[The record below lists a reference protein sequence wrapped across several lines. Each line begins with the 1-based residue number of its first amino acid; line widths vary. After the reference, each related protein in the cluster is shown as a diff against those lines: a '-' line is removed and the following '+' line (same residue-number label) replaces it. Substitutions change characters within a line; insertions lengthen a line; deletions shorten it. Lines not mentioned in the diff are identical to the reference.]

1 MEGDVVQSFRFVVNA
16 GCCWVSHS
24 GLLPF
29 YITFVFQNGRNMT
42 RGCGNP
48 WALNGTGIIIMICD
62 LLEAVQ
68 GATGTQ
74 KLRTKLGVNGTCA
87 MCKPECAASARSMQK
102 VGHNNLCSSQ
112 GSDVQIF
119 RRSDSGLI
127 VVEVSQ
133 LT

>member
-48 WALNGTGIIIMICD
+48 WALTGTGIIIVFVTC
-62 LLEAVQ
+62 
-68 GATGTQ
+68 
-74 KLRTKLGVNGTCA
+74 LRRFK
-87 MCKPECAASARSMQK
+87 E
-102 VGHNNLCSSQ
+102 
-112 GSDVQIF
+112 
-119 RRSDSGLI
+119 
-127 VVEVSQ
+127 Q
-133 LT
+133 LAHKNCGPN